1 MSSQRVDHLLEE
13 LTARYDL
20 QDRFLKQVRPL
31 VDRIFSDEV
40 SEERRTILL
49 EVLAQTCQND
59 LLIRRRFAA
68 IEVALKDLV
77 ATIGEMGRKIH
88 RANGGKGAPEAGA

>member
-1 MSSQRVDHLLEE
+1 MDSQRVDHLLEE
-13 LTARYDL
+13 LTARYEL
-20 QDRFLKQVRPL
+20 QDRFLKQVRPF
-31 VDRIFSDEV
+31 VDRIFSDEI
-40 SEERRTILL
+40 SEERRTKLL

-77 ATIGEMGRKIH
+77 STIGTMGRRLQ
-88 RANGGKGAPEAGA
+88 RAKEDQQAPETRE